1 MSALR
6 GVNLGGW
13 LIVEKWMTPSL
24 FADTD
29 AVDEYTFMQTP
40 GARVKLRSHQKNF
53 IREDDFKW
61 MANNGVQAI
70 RIPVGYWLFDGD
82 DPYVSCIGCLD
93 WAFRMAAKYDL
104 QVLVCLHGA
113 PGSQNGHDHSGRIGK
128 ALWHQSFAYQQRTL
142 EVLMRIATRYR
153 AHSQFWGLELLNE
166 PKVGLFQLTLRRFY
180 NQAYRQLLTVLRP
193 TTRIIFHDAFTP
205 RLLNGAIR
213 AKDTHPTMMDIH
225 WYHFTFWAF
234 KWLPL
239 GAYYRYVLPWHGRLI
254 ISLRRWQGVIV
265 GEWSGIIA
273 GEVLGK
279 YVQSEHATM
288 ISEHTQ
294 RQLVAYEAA
303 DAWFYWSYKTESPGV
318 WSYRSMVEEDMIHK
332 R

>member
-82 DPYVSCIGCLD
+82 DPYVSCIGYLD

-166 PKVGLFQLTLRRFY
+166 P
-180 NQAYRQLLTVLRP
+180 
-193 TTRIIFHDAFTP
+193 
-205 RLLNGAIR
+205 RLV
-213 AKDTHPTMMDIH
+213 
-225 WYHFTFWAF
+225 Y
-234 KWLPL
+234 
-239 GAYYRYVLPWHGRLI
+239 
-254 ISLRRWQGVIV
+254 S
-265 GEWSGIIA
+265 S
-273 GEVLGK
+273 
-279 YVQSEHATM
+279 
-288 ISEHTQ
+288 
-294 RQLVAYEAA
+294 
-303 DAWFYWSYKTESPGV
+303 
-318 WSYRSMVEEDMIHK
+318 
-332 R
+332 